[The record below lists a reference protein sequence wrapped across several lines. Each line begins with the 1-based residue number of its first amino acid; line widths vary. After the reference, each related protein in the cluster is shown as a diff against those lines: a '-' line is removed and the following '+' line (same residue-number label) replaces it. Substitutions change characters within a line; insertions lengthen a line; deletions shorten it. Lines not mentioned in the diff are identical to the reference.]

1 MSKLTQEDVE
11 RWITEVSTGK
21 FHYTKVLEGQ
31 VLPELYP
38 HLRVIM
44 HRAVENEIA
53 KPLGEKERDGL
64 YIKVNKSLE
73 EIQWWHSDG
82 DRAQDLLLL
91 PLGLHEYGYI
101 DEGAV
106 ILVAGVYN
114 QGKTAFCLNVVNLNI
129 EKWPNTYLFASEGI
143 NQLSW
148 KFRQMHPAV
157 PMPPPFVVYK
167 RFDNF
172 ADVIVPT
179 ALNVID
185 YLRTDMEQSYAVSNK
200 ISEIQKKLTTGI
212 AVIAMQKPVGRKIA
226 FGGGATAWEPTM
238 YISIDKGYMEF
249 EKIKAPKQMD
259 FDPYR
264 AKWHFTI
271 SKGVNFIK
279 GDMIVE

>member
-1 MSKLTQEDVE
+1 MGNLTQDDVAKWVIED
-11 RWITEVSTGK
+11 STGE
-21 FHYTKVLEGQ
+21 FHFTKVLDGQ
-31 VLPELYP
+31 VLPELYS

-44 HRAVENEIA
+44 HRLVKGDIA
-53 KPLGEKERDGL
+53 RTVSKRDGF
-64 YIKVNKSLE
+64 YIKVDKSLE
-73 EIQWWHSDG
+73 EIQWWHSNG

-148 KFRQMHPAV
+148 KFRQMTPQV
-157 PMPPPFVVYK
+157 PIPPPFVVYK
-167 RFDNF
+167 RYDNF
-172 ADVIVPT
+172 ADVVVPD

-200 ISEIQKKLTTGI
+200 ISEIQRKLTTGI
-212 AVIAMQKPVGRKIA
+212 AVIAMQKPAGRKIA

-264 AKWHFTI
+264 AKWYFHI
-271 SKGVNFIK
+271 KKGVNFEQK
-279 GDMIVE
+279 ERIVE